1 MATEWPSGRLGCA
14 RRPGRP
20 AAVVVLARRPPA
32 GPGRARRTP
41 FLTRRSALRPL
52 STTWRPSNLDM
63 TGICHLL
70 KICSLFLIRR
80 LFLNV
85 VFLLCNDSYRYQWY
99 HTVPCSKCRVVNIT
113 LSFSFN
119 LYASITYTSSLFKVF
134 LYPYSIL
141 SSSSSILPPP
151 HTLTRF
157 IVYTVINNGGVSITL
172 FISLQHPFFFL
183 FYLVASPH
191 THKVY
196 CVHC

>member
-14 RRPGRP
+14 RRPWRP

-41 FLTRRSALRPL
+41 FSTRRSARRPL

-70 KICSLFLIRR
+70 KICTLFLIRR
-80 LFLNV
+80 LFPNV

-99 HTVPCSKCRVVNIT
+99 HTMFKMPCVVNIT

-119 LYASITYTSSLFKVF
+119 LYASITYTMYTSSLFKVF

-151 HTLTRF
+151 HTHTRF
-157 IVYTVINNGGVSITL
+157 IVYCMYTLYTSI
-172 FISLQHPFFFL
+172 
-183 FYLVASPH
+183 
-191 THKVY
+191 
-196 CVHC
+196 